1 MKGMTCRIC
10 PRGCGVDRAERTG
23 YCGMPDEIFVARCA
37 PHTWEEPPISGTR
50 GSGTVFFSGCNLR
63 CVFCQNHVISHERRG
78 RAVTEDKLLD
88 MLMALADTGVHNVN
102 LVTPTHYTPQL
113 VRVLEKIK
121 PHLHIPIVWN
131 SSGYERTESLSML
144 DGLVDIYL
152 PDFKYVSSE
161 LSSAYSGAPDYAEVA
176 GAAILTMM
184 RQVGRVQLDADGI
197 MMRGMIVRHLVLPGC
212 RKDSIAVVNRLAE
225 LLPAEEFKLSLMRQ
239 YTPEFASACPY
250 SNLHRR
256 VTDFEY
262 RSVVDEAM
270 RLGLDGYTQGKDAAT
285 SDYTPHFE
293 WAEP

>member
-1 MKGMTCRIC
+1 MREPLCRIC
-10 PRGCGVDRAERTG
+10 PRRCSIDRAVRTG
-23 YCGMPDEIFVARCA
+23 YCGMPDGISVARCA
-37 PHTWEEPPISGTR
+37 PHAWEEPPISGTR

-78 RAVTEDKLLD
+78 RAVTEEELLE
-88 MLMALADTGVHNVN
+88 MLMALADTGVHNIN

-131 SSGYERTESLSML
+131 SSGYESAESLSML

-152 PDFKYVSSE
+152 PDFKYVSPE

-176 GAAILTMM
+176 SAAVTAMLG
-184 RQVGRVQLDADGI
+184 QVGRVQLDPDGI
-197 MMRGMIVRHLVLPGC
+197 MTRGMIVRHLVLPGC
-212 RKDSIAVVNRLAE
+212 RKDSIAVIRRLAE
-225 LLPAEEFKLSLMRQ
+225 LLPAEDFKLSLMRQ
-239 YTPEFASACPY
+239 YTPEFATTCPY
-250 SNLHRR
+250 PNLHRR

-262 RSVVDEAM
+262 QSVVDEAM

-285 SDYTPHFE
+285 SDYTPRFE